1 MVEEVKGLGTGGS
14 GGMPYSP
21 PRRRPQEPAREEEAS
36 PVGRRGEDSTHLS
49 EFPLSTSPEGLQA
62 LLARLEN
69 LQQAL
74 LSAAGEDDLR
84 ACRAQLAAAEVALSN
99 LLGASGEPSADS
111 LRQTLGSPPQ
121 LSAARVLKLLGEGEV
136 P

>member
-14 GGMPYSP
+14 GGMPYSSL
-21 PRRRPQEPAREEEAS
+21 RRRPQEPIPEETS
-36 PVGRRGEDSTHLS
+36 PVEPRGEDSAHLS
-49 EFPLSTSPEGLQA
+49 ESPVATPPEGLKA
-62 LLARLEN
+62 LLVRLES

-74 LSAAGEDDLR
+74 LSAAGEGDR
-84 ACRAQLAAAEVALSN
+84 KSCRAQLAAAEVALSN

-111 LRQTLGSPPQ
+111 LRQALRSPPQ
-121 LSAARVLKLLGEGEV
+121 LSAVRVLKLLGEGEA